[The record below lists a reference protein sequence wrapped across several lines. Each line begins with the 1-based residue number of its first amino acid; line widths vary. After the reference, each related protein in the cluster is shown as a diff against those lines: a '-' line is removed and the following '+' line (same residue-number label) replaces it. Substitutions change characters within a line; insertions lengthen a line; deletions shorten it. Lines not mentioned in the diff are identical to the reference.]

1 MDVVPLYSSRV
12 LCCGV
17 GCSCDQSGECAH
29 TRHGGLIEIL
39 WWRYYYTF
47 VSLPF
52 PSTASY
58 N

>member
-1 MDVVPLYSSRV
+1 MDVVLLYSSR
-12 LCCGV
+12 V

-39 WWRYYYTF
+39 RWRYYYTF